1 VASRITPAG
10 LQVLGTPIPIG
21 FGNGVPGGCIG
32 YAKKTADQSG
42 ITSQVAISS
51 LSVAVTVNAS
61 RLIWVRLWIGAVA
74 FSDTTTYGRI
84 HLLEG
89 GNTLAYGQTG
99 QTIAGVGSEPPVVVE
114 VLLVAPSTGS
124 HTYSAAASRLAGS
137 GTLTVACD
145 ADRASFI
152 QVIDLGPSF

>member
-1 VASRITPAG
+1 VPARVTPSG
-10 LQVLGTPIPIG
+10 NQTFGG
-21 FGNGVPGGCIG
+21 FAPSSFANGIAGGCIG

-42 ITSQVAISS
+42 ITTQVAISS

-74 FSDTTTYGRI
+74 ISDTTTYGRI

-99 QTIAGVGSEPPVVVE
+99 QTIAGVGSNPPIVVE
-114 VLLVAPSTGS
+114 TLLVAPSTGS

-137 GTLTVACD
+137 GTLTVAAD
-145 ADRASFI
+145 ADRAAFI
-152 QVIDLGPSF
+152 QVVDLGPSF